1 MRRRGRAF
9 TSCPARCHAVIRAR
23 QQISKERG
31 PSVAKRGA
39 VLGMVK
45 TKPPAAVGSGQS

>member
-23 QQISKERG
+23 QQISKEQG
-31 PSVAKRGA
+31 PSTAKRGA
-39 VLGMVK
+39 VLVMVK
-45 TKPPAAVGSGQS
+45 TKPPPAVAGSQS